1 MIVFFQVVKHLRAK
15 GSLNL
20 EALYALCT
28 NLSNKV
34 LALETIKDAQA
45 KEILTLKARIKK
57 LEKRCKPSI
66 SHHQAWLRSV
76 SLFSKK
82 KRLSK
87 RKSVSKQ
94 GRKNAKSGPTKDGS
108 DKLNAE
114 LDEEMKPD
122 VSTARQELSTVGQTT
137 TPTTPTTSTI
147 FVDEEMTLIDT
158 LIKLKDDKAKGVSFK
173 DSESTY
179 RPARSILTL
188 KPLLIIDPKD
198 KRKGVLEEPES
209 AKKMT
214 KSDFDAAQI
223 ARDEE
228 IARQLEVE
236 MQVEVERE
244 RQREEQTSM
253 DYIENLY
260 DEVQERID
268 ADHEFT
274 YSQLNKKSFKDIQ
287 GLYMKEHEL
296 IVDFVPI
303 GFDEDERMIRDM
315 NKKAKEE
322 SSDKGVGNIKKRK
335 EGSRMKKMSKRQKT
349 DVDLEE
355 EEKLKTFLKIDPDE
369 ERVIDYEAKEDPFQ
383 GTHKLNT
390 LIKLKDDKAKGVA
403 FKDSES
409 TDRHAR
415 SILTLK
421 PLLTIDPKDKKK
433 GVLEEP
439 ESSKKINKI
448 QARIDVDHE
457 LAVIWTHEEHDK
469 YTVDER
475 AKLLAEYFERRKK
488 QLAEERADAI
498 RNKPPTKTQLRRLMM
513 TYLKNM
519 DFIPTGSKEDERMI
533 RGMNKKAKEE
543 SSDKDGNEIHMLVER
558 RYPLTTRTLKR
569 MMSLRLIVESASDV
583 AYDLFKNILMNL
595 EGMIEERSKELASPK
610 QTAL

>member
-1 MIVFFQVVKHLRAK
+1 RDEEIARQLEVEMQVEVERERQREEQTSMDYIENLYDEVQERIDADHEAK

-20 EALYALCT
+20 EALYDLCT

-228 IARQLEVE
+228 
-236 MQVEVERE
+236 
-244 RQREEQTSM
+244 
-253 DYIENLY
+253 
-260 DEVQERID
+260 
-268 ADHEFT
+268 
-274 YSQLNKKSFKDIQ
+274 
-287 GLYMKEHEL
+287 
-296 IVDFVPI
+296 
-303 GFDEDERMIRDM
+303 
-315 NKKAKEE
+315 
-322 SSDKGVGNIKKRK
+322 
-335 EGSRMKKMSKRQKT
+335 
-349 DVDLEE
+349 
-355 EEKLKTFLKIDPDE
+355 
-369 ERVIDYEAKEDPFQ
+369 
-383 GTHKLNT
+383 
-390 LIKLKDDKAKGVA
+390 
-403 FKDSES
+403 
-409 TDRHAR
+409 
-415 SILTLK
+415 
-421 PLLTIDPKDKKK
+421 
-433 GVLEEP
+433 
-439 ESSKKINKI
+439 
-448 QARIDVDHE
+448 
-457 LAVIWTHEEHDK
+457 
-469 YTVDER
+469 
-475 AKLLAEYFERRKK
+475 
-488 QLAEERADAI
+488 
-498 RNKPPTKTQLRRLMM
+498 
-513 TYLKNM
+513 
-519 DFIPTGSKEDERMI
+519 
-533 RGMNKKAKEE
+533 
-543 SSDKDGNEIHMLVER
+543 
-558 RYPLTTRTLKR
+558 
-569 MMSLRLIVESASDV
+569 
-583 AYDLFKNILMNL
+583 
-595 EGMIEERSKELASPK
+595 
-610 QTAL
+610 